1 MCWIKIES
9 VLRADPVVESDSSGT
24 KMLRLGIHIHIY
36 KVCKN
41 WVETGEHSREI
52 IDISFIC
59 LDKLSSTRL

>member
-9 VLRADPVVESDSSGT
+9 VLRADPVIESDSRMS
-24 KMLRLGIHIHIY
+24 RLGIY

-41 WVETGEHSREI
+41 WVETGEHRREI